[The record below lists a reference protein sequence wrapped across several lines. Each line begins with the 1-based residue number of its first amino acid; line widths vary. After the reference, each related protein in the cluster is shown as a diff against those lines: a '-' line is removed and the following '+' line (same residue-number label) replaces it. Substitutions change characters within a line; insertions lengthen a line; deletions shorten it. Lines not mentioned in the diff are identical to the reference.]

1 MTFETVQSYFDRL
14 SDTEFNDKFLELAH
28 SSAFSRVVS
37 GAQQAADYQAIRQRL
52 RQSAVPAQFY
62 ATEPAIDR
70 LVRLV
75 AARVMKSLGR

>member
-37 GAQQAADYQAIRQRL
+37 GAALTTVGGAG
-52 RQSAVPAQFY
+52 AVLCDG
-62 ATEPAIDR
+62 TSD
-70 LVRLV
+70 
-75 AARVMKSLGR
+75 